1 MFKKNFEEICIQKG
15 LSPTVVCEKIGLTGS
30 AYSKWTDESMPR
42 KTTLM
47 KLATYLNVPIED
59 LTADTPP
66 KLPEEPEQTL
76 IALEANSTY
85 MVPLYENVSAGFG
98 ALAVDSIV
106 DHIPL
111 YFKTR
116 SEAER
121 TICIRVRGDSM
132 SPKIEDGDIVQVRKQ
147 ETVDSGSLAVVLI
160 DGEEGQIK
168 YVTYEQEAIE
178 LRSVNPKYKPLR
190 FIGQETLRI
199 KVVGLVKLILK
210 SATGKPEQVYP
221 ITDSEEKTKLLKLIN
236 TLDDDSLKELERYL
250 SYLSSRPPRS

>member
-1 MFKKNFEEICIQKG
+1 MFKKNFEILCVEKGVSPTAACKAIG
-15 LSPTVVCEKIGLTGS
+15 LSNA
-30 AYSKWTDESMPR
+30 AYSKWSDGSEPR
-42 KTTLM
+42 PATLI
-47 KLATYLNVPIED
+47 KLANYFGVSIEA

-98 ALAVDSIV
+98 ALAIDSIV

-160 DGEEGQIK
+160 DGEEGLIK

-190 FIGQETLRI
+190 FVGQETLRI